1 MNTLNKTFLPV
12 TLDECHAR
20 GWDAPDFVYVCGDA
34 YVDHPSFGLAIISR
48 ILEKAGYRVAM
59 LCLPPWQDVSAFKQF
74 GKPRLGFLVSA
85 GVIDS
90 MVNHYTVAKKRRHDD
105 AYAPGGKGFMRPD
118 RATIVYCN
126 RIRQAYRDVPI
137 LIGGVEASL
146 RRFSHYDYWDDKVRH
161 SILVDSGATLLM
173 YGMGETSIIECA
185 NWVADGMNPA
195 ELPKMRGI
203 CYMSKTPDP
212 TCVQL
217 PSHQEVSTDKR
228 KYAEAFV
235 IQYDEQDPIR
245 GRRMCQQQDTD
256 RYLIQNQP
264 SLPLSREALDAVYD
278 LPYTRTYH
286 PMYKAEGGIPA
297 LQEVE
302 FSIASTRGCF
312 GSCNFCAITFHQG
325 RIIQSRSPESIL
337 REGKLLTQLPNFK
350 GYIHDVGGPTANF
363 RYPSCDRQKTE
374 GVCPRRKCLAP
385 TPCKNLKVDHT
396 EYAHLL
402 REIEKIDGV
411 KKVFVRSGIRFD
423 YLMYDPDRTFFRQLV
438 THHVSGQL
446 KVAPEHCSDHALTMM
461 GKPCIAVFEAFR
473 DAYFSYCKEA
483 GLEQYLVPYLMSSHP
498 GTTMEDAVT
507 MALWL
512 KKWGYSPEQV
522 QDFYPTPGTISTVM
536 YYTGIH
542 PMTGKSVYV
551 TTDYHEKQLQR
562 ALLQYARPENR
573 NLVREALRKAGREDL
588 IGTGP
593 ECLVRPAFGQE
604 EPSAPYSDRR
614 KANLTKTRKN
624 TKNSSHKEKKTPSRA
639 QSGDKKKSKL
649 ERIFGDDAVRI
660 LREADRM
667 KRGEGSHSESGASAS
682 GKKDTRTPRTQKGG
696 RDGSFA
702 PAKKEKN
709 GKKNTKR

>member
-245 GRRMCQQQDTD
+245 GKRMCQQQDTD

-264 SLPLSREALDAVYD
+264 CLPLSREALDAVYD

-363 RYPSCDRQKTE
+363 RAPSCEGQLIH
-374 GVCPRRKCLAP
+374 GVCKNRQCLFP
-385 TPCKNLKVDHT
+385 NPCKNMNISHRDYLELLKK
-396 EYAHLL
+396 L
-402 REIEKIDGV
+402 RKIPNI
-411 KKVFVRSGIRFD
+411 KRVFIRSGIRYD
-423 YLMYDPDRTFFRQLV
+423 YLFYDKDDEFFYELCKY
-438 THHVSGQL
+438 HISGQL
-446 KVAPEHCSDHALTMM
+446 KVAPEHISDNVLKYM
-461 GKPCIAVFEAFR
+461 GKPSADVYDGFCRKYERIN
-473 DAYFSYCKEA
+473 KELGKA
-483 GLEQYLVPYLMSSHP
+483 QFVVPYLMSSHP
-498 GTTMEDAVT
+498 GSKLADAI
-507 MALWL
+507 ALAEYL
-512 KKWGYSPEQV
+512 RDHSLNPEQV
-522 QDFYPTPGTISTVM
+522 QDFYPTPGSLSTCM
-536 YYTGIH
+536 YYTGID
-542 PMTGKSVYV
+542 PRTMESVYV
-551 TTDYHEKQLQR
+551 PDSYEEKQMQR
-562 ALLQYARPENR
+562 ALLQYKRPENYEKVYTA
-573 NLVREALRKAGREDL
+573 LVRANRRDL
-588 IGTGP
+588 IG
-593 ECLVRPAFGQE
+593 
-604 EPSAPYSDRR
+604 
-614 KANLTKTRKN
+614 
-624 TKNSSHKEKKTPSRA
+624 
-639 QSGDKKKSKL
+639 
-649 ERIFGDDAVRI
+649 
-660 LREADRM
+660 
-667 KRGEGSHSESGASAS
+667 SGA
-682 GKKDTRTPRTQKGG
+682 KCLIPDRPPRTNTNKHKNNGKTKPRG
-696 RDGSFA
+696 DF
-702 PAKKEKN
+702 KN
-709 GKKNTKR
+709 GKNFERKDGFRKGKTRTENRGGKPDKSRNKTGSRRGNSR

>member
-59 LCLPPWQDVSAFKQF
+59 LCLPPWQDASAFKQF

-126 RIRQAYRDVPI
+126 RIRQTYRDVPI

-245 GRRMCQQQDTD
+245 GKRMCQQQDTD

-264 SLPLSREALDAVYD
+264 CLPLSREALDAVYD

-286 PMYKAEGGIPA
+286 PIYKAEGGIPA

-350 GYIHDVGGPTANF
+350 GYIHDVGGPTADF
-363 RYPSCDRQKTE
+363 RGPACKKQLTK
-374 GVCPRRKCLAP
+374 GACPNRNCLFP
-385 TPCKNLKVDHT
+385 EPCKNMVADHRD
-396 EYAHLL
+396 YVKLL
-402 REIEKIDGV
+402 RELKDIPGV
-411 KKVFVRSGIRFD
+411 KKVFIRSGIRFD
-423 YLMYDPDRTFFRQLV
+423 YVLADKDQTFLSELV
-438 THHVSGQL
+438 KDHVSGQL
-446 KVAPEHCSDHALTMM
+446 RVAPEHVSNRVLSYM
-461 GKPCIAVFEAFR
+461 GKPRHEVYQEFIRRF
-473 DAYFSYCKEA
+473 DACNKKTGKQQYALPYF
-483 GLEQYLVPYLMSSHP
+483 MSSHP
-498 GTTMEDAVT
+498 GCDLEDAVELAEYIRD
-507 MALWL
+507 M
-512 KKWGYSPEQV
+512 GFIPEQA
-522 QDFYPTPGTISTVM
+522 QDFYPTPSTLSTCM
-536 YYTGIH
+536 YYTGLD
-542 PMTGKSVYV
+542 PRTMDPVYV
-551 TTDYHEKQLQR
+551 PKSPHEKAMQR
-562 ALLQYARPENR
+562 ALIQYRNPENYE
-573 NLVREALRKAGREDL
+573 LVCEALRRTHREDL
-588 IGTGP
+588 IGFGP
-593 ECLVRPAFGQE
+593 KCLVRPRKMAGEAGKPSRGKGSNGKGFGQKT
-604 EPSAPYSDRR
+604 ANDRSGQG
-614 KANLTKTRKN
+614 KAKTGGRP
-624 TKNSSHKEKKTPSRA
+624 KKTLRNVH
-639 QSGDKKKSKL
+639 KKK
-649 ERIFGDDAVRI
+649 
-660 LREADRM
+660 
-667 KRGEGSHSESGASAS
+667 
-682 GKKDTRTPRTQKGG
+682 
-696 RDGSFA
+696 
-702 PAKKEKN
+702 
-709 GKKNTKR
+709 